1 MNPIVR
7 IRPIEER
14 DSEMVVRW
22 RNSSFVRHNFI
33 YQEDFT
39 QEGQL
44 RWIEQQVKPGHVA
57 QFIIEEGANTTPV
70 GSVFIRDIDR
80 LHRNGEFGIFIGEPA
95 FLGRGV
101 GAAATALV
109 LDHAFGVLDL
119 HRVFSRALA
128 GNQASIRCMERSGF
142 RHEGVLREGVLING
156 EFLDVILMGILKE
169 ERA

>member
-1 MNPIVR
+1 MNPVVR

-22 RNSSFVRHNFI
+22 RNSSFVRRNFI

-39 QEGQL
+39 QEGQQC
-44 RWIEQQVKPGHVA
+44 WIEQQVKPGHVA
-57 QFIIEEGANTTPV
+57 QFIIEEGVNTTPV

-80 LHRNGEFGIFIGEPA
+80 LHHNGEFGIFIGEPA
-95 FLGRGV
+95 FAGRGV
-101 GAAATALV
+101 GAAATSLV

-156 EFLDVILMGILKE
+156 EFLNVILMGILKE
-169 ERA
+169 ERV